1 MHPEPHLT
9 AQFLTLVALLA
20 ATIEYCEMLRR
31 RRETR
36 ARAALT
42 AEAEAS
48 GLIGMVRV
56 FAADDPG
63 ATAGT
68 STGA

>member
-1 MHPEPHLT
+1 MHPEPYLT
-9 AQFLTLVALLA
+9 AQFLTLVALIA

-31 RRETR
+31 RREAR
-36 ARAALT
+36 ARAALA
-42 AEAEAS
+42 AEAQAS

-63 ATAGT
+63 MAGT
-68 STGA
+68 SAGT

>member
-9 AQFLTLVALLA
+9 AQFLTIVALIA
-20 ATIEYCEMLRR
+20 ATIEYCEILKRR
-31 RRETR
+31 RQAR
-36 ARAALT
+36 ARAALA
-42 AEAEAS
+42 AEAQAS

-63 ATAGT
+63 APRT
-68 STGA
+68 SASA